1 MYIYLQCKKIQIVD
15 GLNSKKYLIMKT
27 IGGPEKGPLFCCIRW
42 ANILTSESVESTS
55 LSLESVDDIHG
66 SDGLPLGVLGV
77 GDGISD
83 NVLQEH
89 LQNSTGLLI
98 DESGNTLDSTTSCQP
113 SDCGLGDTLDVVSQ
127 NFPVTLGASL
137 SKSFASF
144 STSSHV
150 EFAMTNDSECGTD
163 REFIADPGQ
172 S

>member
-1 MYIYLQCKKIQIVD
+1 MYIYLQCKKIQIID

-127 NFPVTLGASL
+127 HLPVTLSASL
-137 SKSFASF
+137 SQSLSSFA
-144 STSSHV
+144 TSSHV
-150 EFAMTNDSECGTD
+150 AVVSVNDGLC
-163 REFIADPGQ
+163 
-172 S
+172 

>member
-83 NVLQEH
+83 DVLKED
-89 LQNSTGLLI
+89 LEDTTGLLV
-98 DESGNTLDSTTSCQP
+98 DEARDTLDSTT
-113 SDCGLGDTLDVVSQ
+113 
-127 NFPVTLGASL
+127 
-137 SKSFASF
+137 
-144 STSSHV
+144 TS
-150 EFAMTNDSECGTD
+150 
-163 REFIADPGQ
+163 
-172 S
+172 

>member
-98 DESGNTLDSTTSCQP
+98 DQSRDTLDSSTSGQS
-113 SDCGLGDTLDVVSQ
+113 SDGRFGDSLDVVSQ
-127 NFPVTLGASL
+127 HFPVSLGSSL
-137 SKSFASF
+137 SKTFASF
-144 STSSHV
+144 STSSHNV
-150 EFAMTNDSECGTD
+150 ASLLVSYQLM
-163 REFIADPGQ
+163 
-172 S
+172 